1 MSFKTPSPFPIK
13 HKSTGIFPSLT
24 KSLLGRQL
32 FSSIIITI
40 VGLSILSSFYY
51 YAQQKSHIKHVQEN
65 AENLYNDLSGV
76 LDLNPDTGRY
86 IIEDPALYEDLK
98 GIVRRYQ
105 LTSDSVDHFAYI
117 TNTKTGQLI
126 WHSQAYED
134 TNTDDTSKPPYS
146 EETLKILP
154 VFTFKK
160 VMKEGEKNVE
170 FLVAKNSL
178 QEGRNIGNSTHL
190 VYSRAFT
197 EESINLLFVDAQS
210 SKEIE
215 SQKSDVIQKI
225 GILILISTLLT
236 LVAQL
241 VNSYLVITPIKRF
254 EKEIKNIESGKQ
266 EFVKANYPTE
276 LVEVKGA
283 INALVQV
290 EKGQKKR
297 YRESLD
303 NLAHS
308 LKTPLAILQGF
319 AENNNSMNEKENAIL
334 VNQVTRMNE
343 IIAYQLRRAVVNDH
357 NTNIQRLDI
366 RPILYRLKN
375 SLPKVHHDKFFKIEV
390 HVDENTE
397 CRMGQ
402 DDLMEVFG
410 NLINNAC
417 RFCVDIVT
425 ITAVHD
431 GDFII
436 VDIDDDGL
444 GFPDVNPS
452 GLLNR
457 GIRADNKTEGQGIG
471 LALSNEIVEAAGGR
485 IELLVSPYVGAR
497 VRLYLPV

>member
-1 MSFKTPSPFPIK
+1 MSFKKPSPIPVK
-13 HKSTGIFPSLT
+13 HKSTGIFSSLT

-32 FSSIIITI
+32 LSSALITI
-40 VGLSILSSFYY
+40 IGLSILSGFYY
-51 YAQQKSHIKHVQEN
+51 YAQQKSHIKLALEN
-65 AENLYNDLSGV
+65 AKKLDNAISGV
-76 LDLNPDTGRY
+76 LDLNPATGRFV
-86 IIEDPALYEDLK
+86 IEDPERYADIED
-98 GIVRRYQ
+98 IIDQYQ
-105 LTSDSVDHFAYI
+105 LTLNNTDHFAYI
-117 TNTKTGQLI
+117 VNADTNQLI
-126 WHSQAYED
+126 WHSQAYD
-134 TNTDDTSKPPYS
+134 TNTDDTSIPPYPK
-146 EETLKILP
+146 EELKNLP
-154 VFTFKK
+154 IFPPQKK
-160 VMKEGEKNVE
+160 MENGQESIE
-170 FLVAKNSL
+170 LLVAKNTL
-178 QEGRNIGNSTHL
+178 EEGRNIGSSTHL
-190 VYSRAFT
+190 VYSHAYT
-197 EESINLLFVDAQS
+197 EESVNLLLIVAKS
-210 SKEIE
+210 SKEME
-215 SQKSDVIQKI
+215 NQKSDIIQKS
-225 GILILISTLLT
+225 GLLIVISTLLT
-236 LVAQL
+236 LIAQL
-241 VNSYLVITPIKRF
+241 VNSYLVIKPIKRF
-254 EKEIKNIESGKQ
+254 EKEIKSIESGKQ

-276 LVEVKGA
+276 LLEVKGA

-319 AENNNSMNEKENAIL
+319 AESNNSMNEKQSATL

-357 NTNIQRLDI
+357 NANIKRLDI

-375 SLPKVHHDKFFKIEV
+375 SLPKVHHDKFFQIEV
-390 HVDENTE
+390 NVDENTE
-397 CRMGQ
+397 CRMSQ

-425 ITAVHD
+425 ITATHD
-431 GDFII
+431 NDFII

-444 GFPDVNPS
+444 GFPDINPS

-471 LALSNEIVEAAGGR
+471 LALSNEIIEAAGGK